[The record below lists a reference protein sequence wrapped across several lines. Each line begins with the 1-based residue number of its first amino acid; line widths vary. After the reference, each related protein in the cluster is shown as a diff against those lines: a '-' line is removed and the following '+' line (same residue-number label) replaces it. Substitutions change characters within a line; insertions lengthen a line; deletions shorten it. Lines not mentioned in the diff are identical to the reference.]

1 MEPIMQPSLFLS
13 HGAPTLP
20 LTAIP
25 ARDFLV
31 HLGQQLAK
39 PKAIL
44 IISAHWETTA
54 PTVTVV
60 DVNQTIHDF
69 YGFPRQLYELTYPAP
84 GSAALAETVS
94 DLLCTAGLACQT
106 DYQRGLDHGAWVPLM
121 LMYPAADIPVVQL
134 SLQHG
139 LGPAHHLQLG
149 RALAA
154 LRQQDVLII
163 GSGSFTHDLSRFR
176 GQSVDSPATAD
187 VDAFGDWMT
196 EGLLQGS
203 TCDLI
208 TYRRQAPFATAH
220 HPSEEHLLP
229 LFVARGAGGDDSQV
243 THLHRS
249 TTFGCL
255 RMDAFAF
262 N

>member
-1 MEPIMQPSLFLS
+1 MQPSLFLS

-20 LTAIP
+20 LTDIP
-25 ARDFLV
+25 ARNFLID
-31 HLGQQLAK
+31 LGQKLEK
-39 PKAIL
+39 PTAIL
-44 IISAHWETTA
+44 MISAHWETTT
-54 PTVTVV
+54 PSVTVV
-60 DVNQTIHDF
+60 DINQTIHDF
-69 YGFPRQLYELTYPAP
+69 YGFPRALYQLTYPAP
-84 GSAALAETVS
+84 GSKALAENVS

-106 DYQRGLDHGAWVPLM
+106 DHQRGLDHGAWVPLL
-121 LMYPAADIPVVQL
+121 LMYPNADVPVVQL

-149 RALAA
+149 RALAP
-154 LRQQDVLII
+154 LRQQNVLII

-176 GQSVDSPATAD
+176 GQAIDSPATAD

-196 EGLLQGS
+196 DALVQGRS
-203 TCDLI
+203 CDLI
-208 TYRRQAPFATAH
+208 TYRRQAPFAAAH

-229 LFVARGAGGDDSQV
+229 LFVAQGAGGDQAKAQ
-243 THLHRS
+243 HLHRS

-262 N
+262 H

>member
-1 MEPIMQPSLFLS
+1 MQPSLFLS

-20 LTAIP
+20 LTTTP

-31 HLGQQLAK
+31 DLGQRLEK

-44 IISAHWETTA
+44 IISAHWETA
-54 PTVTVV
+54 IPTVTVV
-60 DVNQTIHDF
+60 DVNRTIHDF
-69 YGFPRQLYELTYPAP
+69 YGFPRQLYQMTYPAP
-84 GSAALAETVS
+84 GSSALAETVS
-94 DLLCTAGLACQT
+94 DLLCAAGLACQT
-106 DYQRGLDHGAWVPLM
+106 DHQRGLDHGAWVPLM

-149 RALAA
+149 RALAS
-154 LRQQDVLII
+154 LREQNVLII

-176 GQSVDSPATAD
+176 GQLIDSPATED
-187 VDAFGDWMT
+187 VDAFAGWMT
-196 EGLLQGS
+196 EELLRGS

-208 TYRRQAPFATAH
+208 TYRRQAPFAANH

-229 LFVARGAGGDDSQV
+229 LFVARGAGSDQSQV
-243 THLHRS
+243 RHLHRS
-249 TTFGCL
+249 TTFGFL